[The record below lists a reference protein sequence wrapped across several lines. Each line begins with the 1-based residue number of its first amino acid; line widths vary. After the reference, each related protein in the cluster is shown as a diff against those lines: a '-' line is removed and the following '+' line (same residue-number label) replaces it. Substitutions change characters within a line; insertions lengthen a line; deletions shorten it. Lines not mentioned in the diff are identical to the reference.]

1 VELVGHCTT
10 FAGPPLSLDLAIRFP
25 INLLKPDASRGEP
38 FTSMSLSG
46 QQPYTGAASVV
57 TQRDCESDSTHNP
70 KDIFVFGA
78 LSHAVEAS
86 TQLSSVVTGER
97 FTDGPGSPNGSRHAS
112 SIGSDG
118 EVLRGRR
125 HVGVD
130 ASAQTFP
137 VLCEEEMASRSE
149 LSKWKFLRTCDH
161 DLKFFLTTKLM
172 HYDEEGSYTFR
183 EPRYKG
189 SNFDTTEKA
198 LTTLRDKRLEHV
210 QKLHKFLKDCHAVK
224 EETHLLHLSDTCR
237 FSAMVFRQQAWCI
250 TWLGAHELAGW
261 LEEYDSRE

>member
-1 VELVGHCTT
+1 
-10 FAGPPLSLDLAIRFP
+10 
-25 INLLKPDASRGEP
+25 
-38 FTSMSLSG
+38 MSLSG

-57 TQRDCESDSTHNP
+57 TQGDCESDSTHNP

-86 TQLSSVVTGER
+86 TQLSSVVSGEK
-97 FTDGPGSPNGSRHAS
+97 FTDGPGSANGSRLAS

-137 VLCEEEMASRSE
+137 VLCEEEMANRSE
-149 LSKWKFLRTCDH
+149 LCKWKFLRTCDD

-183 EPRYKG
+183 ASIYQG
-189 SNFDTTEKA
+189 YNFDAMEKA
-198 LTTLRDKRLEHV
+198 FACVRDPRLEHV
-210 QKLHKFLKDCHAVK
+210 VKLHKFLKDCHAVK
-224 EETHLLHLSDTCR
+224 QETHLLHLSDTCR
-237 FSAMVFRQQAWCI
+237 FSAMVFRQEAWCI
-250 TWLGAHELAGW
+250 TWLRAHELAGW